1 MKAIL
6 VSLLFLCSCSTYL
19 FNDETAFEE
28 FPSESDVAGWRKKSE
43 LIEFNAGDVKAHRV
57 EYVSINNGSLVTCT
71 VYYSS
76 KIGSLI
82 NLFSFLDSTCFVN
95 NSEMIIVS
103 SAKHANILYSGKMIE
118 IISEDDSSAVELFEK
133 YYLSDKRKSELPE
146 IINLF
151 DFNQKVKYNKEPI
164 NFGTKLPV
172 YEGVPAFEKDKLFF
186 VSELITQESAD
197 SVSSFLLKRSDVL
210 TESLNES
217 RIFFIKKEKNY
228 DVVSVKGK
236 YIFGF
241 YNIEKIEE
249 GKFLI
254 ERAGKLINEKGK

>member
-6 VSLLFLCSCSTYL
+6 VSLLLLCSCSTYL

-28 FPSESDVAGWRKKSE
+28 FPSESDVAGWSKND
-43 LIEFNAGDVKAHRV
+43 IAEFYTANIKARRA
-57 EYVSINNGSLVTCT
+57 EYVSINSGSRVTCT

-76 KIGSLI
+76 KTGNLV
-82 NLFSFLDSTCFVN
+82 NLFSFQDSSCFIN
-95 NSEMIIVS
+95 NSEMIVVS
-103 SAKHANILYSGKMIE
+103 SPKHANILYSGRMIE
-118 IISEDDSSAVELFEK
+118 IKSEEDASAVEIFEK
-133 YYLSDKRKSELPE
+133 YYLSDKRKAGLPE
-146 IINLF
+146 ILNLF
-151 DFNQKVKYNKEPI
+151 DFNHKVRYNEESLI
-164 NFGTKLPV
+164 FGEKLPV
-172 YEGVPAFEKDKLFF
+172 YEGVQAFEQGRHFF
-186 VSELITQESAD
+186 ATEAMSRDSAD

-210 TESLNES
+210 TESLGES
-217 RIFFIKKEKNY
+217 RIFFVKKEKIY

-254 ERAGKLINEKGK
+254 EKTGKFIDEKGK